1 LAGLVAAIG
10 FARAGFSVVC
20 GGAAD
25 RLGQGRTVALL
36 DRSIDFLKA
45 LDVWREAEPLGAPLR
60 ALRIVDD
67 AGSLFQP
74 RPVEFRAE
82 EIGLTAFG
90 AIGPLRRFVMREG
103 NRADAGAVKRR
114 FAQGEAES
122 PRASIS
128 RAA

>member
-1 LAGLVAAIG
+1 MAVSLSGDFERCDVLVVGAGLAGLVAAIG

-20 GGAAD
+20 CGVAD

-45 LDVWREAEPLGAPLR
+45 LDVWREVEPLGAPLR

-74 RPVEFRAE
+74 RPVELRAE
-82 EIGLTAFG
+82 EIGLTALG

-103 NRADAGAVKRR
+103 IAPMLGR
-114 FAQGEAES
+114 
-122 PRASIS
+122 
-128 RAA
+128 